1 MLFTDGLFEVEDKSG
16 NQFTEDEL
24 RAAVSRHS
32 SIAPQEF
39 FTRVLEEVRQFS
51 QSESFADDVCVVGVQ
66 VQHTG

>member
-39 FTRVLEEVRQFS
+39 FHPRIGGSASVFSERIVR
-51 QSESFADDVCVVGVQ
+51 
-66 VQHTG
+66 